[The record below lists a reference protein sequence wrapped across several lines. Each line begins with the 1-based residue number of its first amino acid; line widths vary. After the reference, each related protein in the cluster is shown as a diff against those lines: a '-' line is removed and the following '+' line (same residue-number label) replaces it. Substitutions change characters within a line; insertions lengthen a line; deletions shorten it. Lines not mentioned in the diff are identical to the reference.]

1 MLLKIIRKPLIYS
14 SSFVVQM
21 RKTEA
26 QRGKL
31 ICSRSHSKSVSST
44 FSQTRS
50 NEDSHYMT
58 STSQPSLPAALGWIG
73 AGTNTLSLEDT
84 TVKGVLLPGC
94 SWCLQRG
101 VPLPTTH
108 SPMGCCFLYLGLNC
122 ARPLSGLAF
131 TPSALKALSP
141 LKRFLPNQIHF
152 QLGTQASTYIVTARE
167 MVLSSRPRRDFGC
180 YSRKVVAAAC
190 VWSKVH

>member
-14 SSFVVQM
+14 SSFIVQM

-26 QRGKL
+26 QRGKM

-73 AGTNTLSLEDT
+73 AGTNTLSLEDM

-101 VPLPTTH
+101 VPPTHHPLPHGFLLAVPRTELCKATVWPGIHTFCTQGPYSTKEVSTQSNTFSTWNTSFNLH
-108 SPMGCCFLYLGLNC
+108 SD
-122 ARPLSGLAF
+122 S
-131 TPSALKALSP
+131 
-141 LKRFLPNQIHF
+141 
-152 QLGTQASTYIVTARE
+152 
-167 MVLSSRPRRDFGC
+167 
-180 YSRKVVAAAC
+180 
-190 VWSKVH
+190 